1 MLLDRL
7 WVRIRGQLLTL
18 KEDLFVHGELRQKA
32 EDFLGKL
39 EEKLEGND
47 AKTDSRLDFPERLD
61 AVQKKMEQAVNEAR
75 TASQTS
81 SVRESSDSPS
91 LEELEAAWDELMKLR
106 KGNKPEPTTPEHKEK
121 PPKSRRTLG

>member
-1 MLLDRL
+1 MFLDRL

-18 KEDLFVHGELRQKA
+18 KEDLFERGELRQKA

-39 EEKLEGND
+39 EEKLEGD
-47 AKTDSRLDFPERLD
+47 DSRTASRLDFPERLD

-81 SVRESSDSPS
+81 SVRKSSDSRT
-91 LEELEAAWDELMKLR
+91 LEELEAACDELMKLR
-106 KGNKPEPTTPEHKEK
+106 KENKPQQTTPEHEEE